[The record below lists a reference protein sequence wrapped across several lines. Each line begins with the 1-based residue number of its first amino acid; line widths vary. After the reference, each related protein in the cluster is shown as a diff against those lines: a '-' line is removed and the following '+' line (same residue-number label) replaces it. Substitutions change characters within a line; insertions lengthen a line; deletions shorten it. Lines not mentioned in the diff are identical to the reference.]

1 MTGTAS
7 SGDRLPVLWSLNGL
21 RAAGALLVMLYHV
34 NSWNLQV
41 VRGSSAFYTGVGLF
55 FVLSGFVL
63 TWTAQPGTTLGA
75 FYTRRLARI
84 LPNHL
89 TAFAIGLAVTVLVV
103 GSRVDPG
110 TLLSGAL
117 LVQAWSPDRD
127 VVFAVNGVAWS
138 LSCEIAFYA
147 AFPALLWT
155 LRRMSARTRALVAG
169 AALAAPVAVAL
180 TWPTLIPVLFHLPP
194 ARLPEFLLGMVTA
207 LAVREGWRPRIP
219 AWALLAVLAAC
230 VLGAAAVDV
239 HPTALTAVLAAIF
252 APLAAGCAWGDIDGR
267 NRWALHPAVKL
278 GGALSFSFYLLHE
291 LVIKVVVA
299 TPVRGPA
306 AIGLVLV
313 ASAGLAFLLWRG
325 VELPARARI
334 LATLPAPAPRLG
346 AAPPPHAPHGRRAR
360 HSRPWDVAWS
370 FPLAAGVPAAGAAG
384 PAPAGAGAAAATGIG
399 GPAVADAG
407 TVRAAGIGA
416 VAAAAVRTPSSVG
429 AGGAPAPVRAGAA
442 VPAGTGAVAAG
453 TVAAATAGTGAAAP
467 AGAALTAPLAL
478 GAAPVHAA
486 IGPGPAAT
494 TSGASAAGAMGTAA
508 LVAAAAVATAGR
520 TAPERHGPLPD
531 DAWAPRA
538 TPGPVDAARGTWA
551 APAPPARDAAPAEAL
566 RADTSGWQPPRGPA
580 RRPRA

>member
-180 TWPTLIPVLFHLPP
+180 AWPTLIPVLFHLPP

-370 FPLAAGVPAAGAAG
+370 FPLAAGVAG
-384 PAPAGAGAAAATGIG
+384 PTPAGAGAAAATG
-399 GPAVADAG
+399 
-407 TVRAAGIGA
+407 VRAAPLGE
-416 VAAAAVRTPSSVG
+416 
-429 AGGAPAPVRAGAA
+429 GAA
-442 VPAGTGAVAAG
+442 VPAGIGAAPVHAAAAG
-453 TVAAATAGTGAAAP
+453 TVAAATAGPSTAAP
-467 AGAALTAPLAL
+467 VGALTAPLAL

-551 APAPPARDAAPAEAL
+551 APAPPARDAAPAEAF

>member
-1 MTGTAS
+1 MTGTAP

-41 VRGSSAFYTGVGLF
+41 LRGSSAFYTGVGLF

-89 TAFAIGLAVTVLVV
+89 TALAIGLAVTVLVV

-147 AFPALLWT
+147 AFPALLWA
-155 LRRMSARTRALVAG
+155 LRRMTARTRVVVAG

-180 TWPTLIPVLFHLPP
+180 AWPTLIPVLFHLPP
-194 ARLPEFLLGMVTA
+194 ARLPEFLLGMVAA
-207 LAVREGWRPRIP
+207 LAVREGWRPRVP
-219 AWALLAVLAAC
+219 AGVLLAVLAAC

-239 HPTALTAVLAAIF
+239 HPTALTAVLAAVF

-313 ASAGLAFLLWRG
+313 ASAALAFLLWRG

-346 AAPPPHAPHGRRAR
+346 AAPPPHAPGGRRAR

-370 FPLAAGVPAAGAAG
+370 FPLESAGVPAAGAGTA
-384 PAPAGAGAAAATGIG
+384 APAGAGTAAPAGVGTAAAAG
-399 GPAVADAG
+399 V
-407 TVRAAGIGA
+407 
-416 VAAAAVRTPSSVG
+416 
-429 AGGAPAPVRAGAA
+429 
-442 VPAGTGAVAAG
+442 
-453 TVAAATAGTGAAAP
+453 GAAAP
-467 AGAALTAPLAL
+467 AGVDVGTAAPAGVATAASAGVATAAPAGVATAASAGVGTAAPAGVATAASAGVGTAAPAGVDVGVATPASVAVDTAAPAGRGAAASAAAGTVPLAL
-478 GAAPVHAA
+478 GPAPVHAV
-486 IGPGPAAT
+486 IGPGPAAAAGGT
-494 TSGASAAGAMGTAA
+494 SAAGTMGTAA
-508 LVAAAAVATAGR
+508 LVAAAAVATSGR
-520 TAPERHGPLPD
+520 AAPEHPGPRPED
-531 DAWAPRA
+531 VWAPRA
-538 TPGPVDAARGTWA
+538 TPGS
-551 APAPPARDAAPAEAL
+551 APAP
-566 RADTSGWQPPRGPA
+566 RGA
-580 RRPRA
+580 

>member
-1 MTGTAS
+1 MGTAHG
-7 SGDRLPVLWSLNGL
+7 GDRLPVLWSLNGL

-41 VRGSSAFYTGVGLF
+41 IRGSSAFYTGVGLF

-103 GSRVDPG
+103 GATVDPV
-110 TLLSGAL
+110 TVLSVMFLA
-117 LVQAWSPDRD
+117 QAWSPDGQ

-147 AFPALLWT
+147 AFPALLWA
-155 LRRMSARTRALVAG
+155 LRRMQPRTRVLVAG

-180 TWPTLIPVLFHLPP
+180 VWPSLVPLLFHLPP
-194 ARLPEFLLGMVTA
+194 ARLPEFQLGMVTA
-207 LAVREGWRPRIP
+207 LAVREGWRPRVP

-239 HPTALTAVLAAIF
+239 HPTVLTAVLAAIF
-252 APLAAGCAWGDIDGR
+252 APLAAGCAWGDVDGR

-299 TPVRGPA
+299 TPVRGAA
-306 AIGLVLV
+306 AIGIVLV

-334 LATLPAPAPRLG
+334 LAALPAPAPRLG
-346 AAPPPHAPHGRRAR
+346 AAPPPHAPGGRRAR
-360 HSRPWDVAWS
+360 HSRPREVAWS
-370 FPLAAGVPAAGAAG
+370 FPLTPAAGTAALAVAAGSVPRSSEPGRVATTTTPGYVATTHGLALTDVPRALEPAPAHAAIAAG
-384 PAPAGAGAAAATGIG
+384 PSAAEGAVGAAALVAVAAGAAAA
-399 GPAVADAG
+399 
-407 TVRAAGIGA
+407 
-416 VAAAAVRTPSSVG
+416 
-429 AGGAPAPVRAGAA
+429 
-442 VPAGTGAVAAG
+442 
-453 TVAAATAGTGAAAP
+453 
-467 AGAALTAPLAL
+467 
-478 GAAPVHAA
+478 
-486 IGPGPAAT
+486 
-494 TSGASAAGAMGTAA
+494 
-508 LVAAAAVATAGR
+508 
-520 TAPERHGPLPD
+520 
-531 DAWAPRA
+531 
-538 TPGPVDAARGTWA
+538 
-551 APAPPARDAAPAEAL
+551 
-566 RADTSGWQPPRGPA
+566 
-580 RRPRA
+580 RP

>member
-1 MTGTAS
+1 MGTAHG
-7 SGDRLPVLWSLNGL
+7 GDRLPVLWSLNGL
-21 RAAGALLVMLYHV
+21 RAVGALLVMLYHV

-103 GSRVDPG
+103 GATVDPG
-110 TLLSGAL
+110 TLLAGMF
-117 LVQAWSPDRD
+117 LVQAWSPDGQ

-147 AFPALLWT
+147 AFPALLWA
-155 LRRMSARTRALVAG
+155 LRRMQPRTRVLVAG

-180 TWPTLIPVLFHLPP
+180 VWPSLIPLLFHLPP

-207 LAVREGWRPRIP
+207 LAVREGWRPRVP

-239 HPTALTAVLAAIF
+239 HPTVLTAVLAAIF

-306 AIGLVLV
+306 AIGIVLV
-313 ASAGLAFLLWRG
+313 VSAGLAFLLWRG

-334 LATLPAPAPRLG
+334 LAALPAPAPRLG
-346 AAPPPHAPHGRRAR
+346 AAPPPHAPGGRRAR
-360 HSRPWDVAWS
+360 HSRAREVAWS
-370 FPLAAGVPAAGAAG
+370 FPLTPAAGTAAVAVAAGSVAAGSVAAGSVEAGSVAADPRQAVPVSAPVPSAQHMVTHLGSPPRSAAPGQGAPATTPGYVATAHGLALTDVPRALEPAPAHAAIAAG
-384 PAPAGAGAAAATGIG
+384 PASAE
-399 GPAVADAG
+399 
-407 TVRAAGIGA
+407 GA
-416 VAAAAVRTPSSVG
+416 VG
-429 AGGAPAPVRAGAA
+429 A
-442 VPAGTGAVAAG
+442 
-453 TVAAATAGTGAAAP
+453 
-467 AGAALTAPLAL
+467 
-478 GAAPVHAA
+478 
-486 IGPGPAAT
+486 
-494 TSGASAAGAMGTAA
+494 AA
-508 LVAAAAVATAGR
+508 LVAVAAMAAAGRPAEGQSDHAAWSRDARTVAGR
-520 TAPERHGPLPD
+520 PPAD
-531 DAWAPRA
+531 DA
-538 TPGPVDAARGTWA
+538 AAWA
-551 APAPPARDAAPAEAL
+551 APEPPAGQRAA
-566 RADTSGWQPPRGPA
+566 ADGA
-580 RRPRA
+580 

>member
-1 MTGTAS
+1 MGTAHG
-7 SGDRLPVLWSLNGL
+7 GDRLPVLWSLNGL

-41 VRGSSAFYTGVGLF
+41 IRGSSAFYTGVGLF

-103 GSRVDPG
+103 GATVDPV
-110 TLLSGAL
+110 TVLSVMFLA
-117 LVQAWSPDRD
+117 QAWSPDGQ

-147 AFPALLWT
+147 AFPALLWA
-155 LRRMSARTRALVAG
+155 LRRMQPRTRVLVAG

-180 TWPTLIPVLFHLPP
+180 VWPSLVPLLFHLPP

-207 LAVREGWRPRIP
+207 LAVREGWRPRVP

-239 HPTALTAVLAAIF
+239 HPTVLTAVLAAIF
-252 APLAAGCAWGDIDGR
+252 APLAAGCAWGDVDGR

-306 AIGLVLV
+306 AIGIVLV

-334 LATLPAPAPRLG
+334 LAALPAPAPRLG
-346 AAPPPHAPHGRRAR
+346 AAPPPHAPGGRRAR
-360 HSRPWDVAWS
+360 HSRPREVAWS
-370 FPLAAGVPAAGAAG
+370 FPLTPAAGTAALAVAAGSVPRSSEPGRVATTTTPGYVATTHGLALTDVPRALEPAPAHAAIAAG
-384 PAPAGAGAAAATGIG
+384 PSAAEGAVGAAALV
-399 GPAVADAG
+399 AVA
-407 TVRAAGIGA
+407 A
-416 VAAAAVRTPSSVG
+416 VAAAARPAAGQADDAAWSRDARTV
-429 AGGAPAPVRAGAA
+429 AGRPPADDGAA
-442 VPAGTGAVAAG
+442 
-453 TVAAATAGTGAAAP
+453 
-467 AGAALTAPLAL
+467 
-478 GAAPVHAA
+478 
-486 IGPGPAAT
+486 
-494 TSGASAAGAMGTAA
+494 
-508 LVAAAAVATAGR
+508 
-520 TAPERHGPLPD
+520 
-531 DAWAPRA
+531 
-538 TPGPVDAARGTWA
+538 WA
-551 APAPPARDAAPAEAL
+551 APEPPAGQRAA
-566 RADTSGWQPPRGPA
+566 ADGARTPTARWQPPAGPS
-580 RRPRA
+580 RRPRV